1 MKWGSLENE
10 FGEGRVEIN
19 MIKKI
24 LIRSSK
30 QDERRRSIKK
40 KRFLF
45 LPQPAFIYLFFLTTR
60 QFLLSDFLNKASVY
74 V

>member
-10 FGEGRVEIN
+10 LGEGRVEIN

-40 KRFLF
+40 NFFFFPNRIRFF
-45 LPQPAFIYLFFLTTR
+45 YLFIFSYDTTILIIR
-60 QFLLSDFLNKASVY
+60 FFE
-74 V
+74 

>member
-10 FGEGRVEIN
+10 LGEGRVEIN

-40 KRFLF
+40 KFLF
-45 LPQPAFIYLFFLTTR
+45 LPQPDSILLFIYFFLR
-60 QFLLSDFLNKASVY
+60 HDNFDYQIF
-74 V
+74 